1 MNYSYQNHRYIYK
14 MKTFKIFLLISIFPL
29 FARSQ
34 DEIGLNYNQIKNR
47 YSAMNS
53 LTLEVSFLKHRII
66 VKNSIGDYSIVYD
79 FDNNKCVREL
89 LLFPKIDQNCW
100 VKKIEKEGWV
110 YSSML
115 GRYSL
120 KKDGKRYFG
129 QINMYPSALRY
140 LMFEMKSGAWIY
152 E

>member
-1 MNYSYQNHRYIYK
+1 M
-14 MKTFKIFLLISIFPL
+14 
-29 FARSQ
+29 SQ

-47 YSAMNS
+47 YLSMSS
-53 LTLEVSFLKHRII
+53 LTLEVNFLKQRII
-66 VKNSIGDYSIVYD
+66 VKNTIEDYSIVYD

-89 LLFPKIDQNCW
+89 LLFPKIDQDCW
-100 VKKIEKEGWV
+100 VKKIEREGWV
-110 YSSML
+110 YSSIM

-129 QINMYPSALRY
+129 QINMYPSSLKY

>member
-1 MNYSYQNHRYIYK
+1 
-14 MKTFKIFLLISIFPL
+14 MKTIKFFLLIFLFPFL
-29 FARSQ
+29 AMSQ
-34 DEIGLNYNQIKNR
+34 DEIGMNYNQIKSR

-53 LTLEVSFLKHRII
+53 LTLELNFLKQRII
-66 VKNSIGDYSIVYD
+66 VRNTIEDYNIVYD
-79 FDNNKCVREL
+79 FDNNRCVREL
-89 LLFPKIDQNCW
+89 LLFPKIDQDCW
-100 VKKIEKEGWV
+100 VKRIEKEGWS
-110 YSSML
+110 YNGMM

-129 QINMYPSALRY
+129 QINMYPSSLRY